1 MQKIKM
7 YLLECSIFF
16 LFRRKFFLKLIPIL
30 QYLFTEFVQDSIAS
44 MKLVFWQMIVFNQ
57 PFDSWWFYNLV
68 KEKKRHTAYT
78 KQPAQIY
85 FQSSFSP

>member
-1 MQKIKM
+1 M

-44 MKLVFWQMIVFNQ
+44 MKLVF
-57 PFDSWWFYNLV
+57 
-68 KEKKRHTAYT
+68 
-78 KQPAQIY
+78 
-85 FQSSFSP
+85 